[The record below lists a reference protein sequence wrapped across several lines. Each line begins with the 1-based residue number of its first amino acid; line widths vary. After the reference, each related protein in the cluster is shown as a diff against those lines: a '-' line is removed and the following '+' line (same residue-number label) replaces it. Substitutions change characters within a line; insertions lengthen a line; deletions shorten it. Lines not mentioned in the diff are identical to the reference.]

1 MKRVVVALWLAG
13 TVVVWNVVFDRVLID
28 AGREY
33 VRTAADAARGSGP
46 YARIDASMRP
56 AVPRAL
62 VLAST
67 AAGVILAWLPWATL
81 SSVTLVI
88 LLPVVLTVLLCG
100 WRMRT

>member
-1 MKRVVVALWLAG
+1 M
-13 TVVVWNVVFDRVLID
+13 
-28 AGREY
+28 
-33 VRTAADAARGSGP
+33 S
-46 YARIDASMRP
+46 
-56 AVPRAL
+56 
-62 VLAST
+62 